1 MQLWLPG
8 LESDS
13 LASLSVTLHQ
23 SDVITDRVLTIKNN
37 QPMLFWNQIHR
48 RSEIRFVNIQKVSCV
63 ICKHVAATSSL
74 KNLQIKS
81 ADKTVCMYT
90 VQCRQRYPPKLR
102 THFSQVYFVV
112 HFGIFLYFDPVFR
125 VCNRTFVKLK
135 PLHQNHFFFINK
147 FVSLCRGLWNVK
159 LCRRT
164 RGFHLPG

>member
-1 MQLWLPG
+1 M
-8 LESDS
+8 
-13 LASLSVTLHQ
+13 
-23 SDVITDRVLTIKNN
+23 
-37 QPMLFWNQIHR
+37 
-48 RSEIRFVNIQKVSCV
+48 SCV

-112 HFGIFLYFDPVFR
+112 HFGIFLYFDPVFT

-135 PLHQNHFFFINK
+135 PLHQNHFFHQKIYITGQRFMECEAMQRVPSPRMSSKNTWEK
-147 FVSLCRGLWNVK
+147 
-159 LCRRT
+159 RT
-164 RGFHLPG
+164 RCQKFNPNTRNKEILYRWTPIYEETLQE